1 MAEHKTD
8 SVMVASHIVL
18 LTRVFDKSQGDVLE
32 LGTGYFSTLLLHWL
46 ATVAKRRVVSYET
59 QKHWY
64 ERARRWQSE
73 FHDIVFCRNLDEA
86 DFDQRHWGMVFI
98 DHGPNSRRP
107 TDIRRLADKC
117 DYMVIHDTPPEWDDR
132 YGYSAIWPLFK
143 YRYDYAGMFPP
154 TTVVSNFKDLS
165 DIP

>member
-1 MAEHKTD
+1 MRD
-8 SVMVASHIVL
+8 GASHIVL

-73 FHDIVFCRNLDEA
+73 FHDIVFCRNLT
-86 DFDQRHWGMVFI
+86 RPISISVTG
-98 DHGPNSRRP
+98 HGLHRP
-107 TDIRRLADKC
+107 RPEQ
-117 DYMVIHDTPPEWDDR
+117 PP
-132 YGYSAIWPLFK
+132 
-143 YRYDYAGMFPP
+143 
-154 TTVVSNFKDLS
+154 S
-165 DIP
+165 D